1 MDVAEPHVRR
11 RGFVVI
17 PTDPNLDDEAES
29 AEGITIRI
37 RVGRSEL
44 HRHLA
49 VTSSRNPESI
59 VHRGSSRQSA
69 VRSPEHR
76 SMDREPVKT
85 MIGTGIRQQSHS
97 HR

>member
-1 MDVAEPHVRR
+1 MDAAEPRVRR

-17 PTDPNLDDEAES
+17 HTDPGLDDEAES
-29 AEGITIRI
+29 AEGVTV
-37 RVGRSEL
+37 RVRVARSEL

-59 VHRGSSRQSA
+59 VHRGSSRQVAS
-69 VRSPEHR
+69 SSEHR
-76 SMDREPVKT
+76 SMDDESVKT
-85 MIGTGIRQQSHS
+85 MIGTGIRQRSHS